1 LSGEFELEK
10 IMARTEAQEAV
21 VKVLQD
27 EVVTTT
33 LRTVARVKARMAAY
47 EKVAGNYES
56 FIDRQASDLARGA
69 FAESPYKE
77 LGIARLVAV
86 WLVEADQYI
95 TNNEYLLS
103 ETEKTTRQNFVEESF
118 ASFPADIRE
127 KVVAELEEKKQQLLI
142 WLASRIQLAQQE
154 QQTREHISDAEVV
167 EEDADQ
173 L

>member
-1 LSGEFELEK
+1 MSGEFELEK

-118 ASFPADIRE
+118 ASFPADIRDR
-127 KVVAELEEKKQQLLI
+127 VMAELEEKKQELLV
-142 WLASRIQLAQQE
+142 WLAGRIQFARIE
-154 QQTREHISDAEVV
+154 CDAREHIADAEIV
-167 EEDADQ
+167 DGSSDGQ
-173 L
+173 

>member
-1 LSGEFELEK
+1 MTSEFELERV
-10 IMARTEAQEAV
+10 MARTETQEAIS
-21 VKVLQD
+21 KVLQD
-27 EVVTTT
+27 ERVSIS
-33 LRTVARVKARMAAY
+33 LRTVARVRARLAAY
-47 EKVAGNYES
+47 EKIAGNYES
-56 FIDRQASDLARGA
+56 FIDRQATDLARGA
-69 FAESPYKE
+69 FAASPYRE

-86 WLVEADQYI
+86 WLVEADQFI
-95 TNNEYLLS
+95 TANEYLLS